1 MHAHTCI
8 DKSKKGPIGLNYRSL
23 YHESYRDLHSWR
35 TIAEH
40 ILSCLENNGEE
51 SWKSG
56 INGELS
62 LKLGH
67 QKMTVY
73 QPCYDSDEVLI
84 RGGLGFPFA
93 CRFEALC

>member
-1 MHAHTCI
+1 ME
-8 DKSKKGPIGLNYRSL
+8 KKAG
-23 YHESYRDLHSWR
+23 
-35 TIAEH
+35 
-40 ILSCLENNGEE
+40 
-51 SWKSG
+51 KVG

-67 QKMTVY
+67 RKMTVY